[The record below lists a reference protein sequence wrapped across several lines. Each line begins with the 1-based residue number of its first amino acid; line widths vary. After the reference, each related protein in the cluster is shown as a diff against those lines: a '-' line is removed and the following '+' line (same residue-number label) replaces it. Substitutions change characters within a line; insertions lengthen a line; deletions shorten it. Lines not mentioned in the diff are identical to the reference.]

1 MSNKICLGEILS
13 PKRGSTIYDSKM
25 RPWRRTNTGD
35 STLVGESASRRRN
48 TIPFDEASTA
58 GRVQDRYPAYEDFPW
73 EKIKEYLLQK
83 WPNWTGF
90 NEARVSHVVVM
101 PNWIER
107 LINAWF
113 QVGDSWQFEVPEKLT
128 DVSRLPRGILV
139 AMD

>member
-1 MSNKICLGEILS
+1 M
-13 PKRGSTIYDSKM
+13 
-25 RPWRRTNTGD
+25 
-35 STLVGESASRRRN
+35 
-48 TIPFDEASTA
+48 
-58 GRVQDRYPAYEDFPW
+58 
-73 EKIKEYLLQK
+73 EYLLQK

-128 DVSRLPRGILV
+128 DVSRLSWGILV
-139 AMD
+139 AID